1 MSKDL
6 KRDEAIEFLEQAID
20 FRGRELSLRGFLV
33 SADKALTDAQSELD
47 SADAVKPN
55 NFTDIESTR
64 ERVKNNEEKSAQISK
79 NAVPDP
85 KSEPWW
91 DEYVKTK
98 AEKLSEPFSNPV
110 SAFFGVMVVS
120 AFMFCIPYAIL
131 DVLICWIFGLW
142 SSYWTVFLITVA
154 SLSVVWGLWAAI
166 EQPKEVINYTR
177 KKELIKQ
184 GDDAVAAYDVTLS
197 SAETAAKLDEDTAK
211 LLKYIAISTGSA
223 AKIDY
228 LTPLL
233 HSLREKFEIIEL
245 KSARFFMSCELL
257 PSGYQ
262 DFDTLVYLRT
272 VLKHG
277 VTDTLSE
284 AIRLCEQKRGPKNDS
299 ADSELLKN
307 MSSLTKI
314 SDGLGVALRQVS
326 ANIDELSSELFRTL
340 NGIVATVQKNEDKS
354 EESAS
359 SLAERYSDETVELLD
374 GVYNRYCC

>member
-184 GDDAVAAYDVTLS
+184 GDDAVAAYDATLS

-233 HSLREKFEIIEL
+233 HSLREKLEIIEL